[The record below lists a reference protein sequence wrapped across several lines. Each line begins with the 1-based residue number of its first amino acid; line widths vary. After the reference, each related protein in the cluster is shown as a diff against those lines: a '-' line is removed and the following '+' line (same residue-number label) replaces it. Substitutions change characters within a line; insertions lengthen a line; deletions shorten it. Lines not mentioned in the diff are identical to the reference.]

1 MNTNQHCGSAFTNS
15 LRRVSSGVAVVLS
28 AVVIF
33 LSAGPAGARV
43 VMMPGVIPAD
53 TFAEVSLRVLAGC
66 VEDGNPKP
74 TKRIEMRIPAGVA
87 LVRPFPKPGWKVEID
102 SGQLR
107 EPVQVNDQTLTHG
120 VRKVTWRHGNQGLS
134 PTFVEDLSFVLRTPP
149 ANLSPLVFRTTQFCA
164 GTKTAWTQRLKP
176 GEDAVL
182 ERPAPFVRLVNAKAR
197 AAARAR
203 PQPPPGS
210 SGAPDPGPLTYL
222 ALASG
227 VAGLVLGGV
236 ALSRAKAAAA
246 HGPPAPPR

>member
-43 VMMPGVIPAD
+43 VMMPRVIHAD

-66 VEDGNPKP
+66 VEDGKPKP

-87 LVRPFPKPGWKVEID
+87 LVRPFPKPGWTIETD
-102 SGQLR
+102 TGELR
-107 EPVQVNDQTLTHG
+107 EPVRVNDQTLTRG
-120 VRKVTWRHGNQGLS
+120 VRKVTWRHNNQGLS
-134 PTFVEDLSFVLRTPP
+134 PVFVEDLSFVLRTP
-149 ANLSPLVFRTTQFCA
+149 AVNLSPLVFRTTQFCT
-164 GTKTAWTQRLKP
+164 GTKTAWTQRLEP

-182 ERPAPFVRLVNAKAR
+182 ERPAPFVRLINAKAR
-197 AAARAR
+197 GAAPTR
-203 PQPPPGS
+203 PEPPPGS
-210 SGAPDPGPLTYL
+210 SGGGGPGPLTYL
-222 ALASG
+222 ALTFG
-227 VAGLVLGGV
+227 LAGLVLGGV